1 MKAFILTLLCLSMW
15 IPAWTQKKS
24 VIDSLERKLV
34 TANSDQKVGLLKVL
48 AKQLTLKCEFTS
60 AQNYYLQLI
69 DICKRQNNHK
79 GIATAHLGLGQISRK
94 KGDYAQAQT
103 HYKQAKPLIFK
114 FNYQA
119 LIADYYGEV
128 GIVHEQQG
136 RIKEAEKCY
145 NASLQVYQ
153 KMNDQKGIA
162 AALNSI
168 GIIYDIQG
176 QYQEALKYY
185 FRSLKIN
192 QQLKRAYQS
201 ASTLTNIG
209 IVHLLMGNYAKS
221 RKYLHKSLKIKEK
234 LGNKRGVSIT
244 LLCIGT
250 TYGEQGNYPKA
261 LKNLLKSLAIAQ
273 ETGDNRNM
281 ANCYNNIAEI
291 YLQQENYPKA
301 LENLS
306 KSLEINQKIGDQ
318 IGIASNYQE
327 TGGIYQRQKK
337 YQLAADYFN
346 KALSISK
353 KTGNQSGVVSSY
365 LALGELAIRQKAY
378 NKANSVYS
386 KAMKSGEQMGSASK
400 IAQAEVGKGIALYHL
415 KKPQQALKYLNQGM
429 KIAKKIG
436 NPFILKAGATILA
449 KTYEALGNFKK
460 AYQAHILYKAL
471 SDSLFN
477 KENTEKI
484 TRTQAEFDFQKS
496 KDSLNFAQEKK
507 QIAFDKEL
515 EKREI
520 TQRSTSIGL
529 GAVSFL
535 FLMMGWLYVSKRQVN
550 KKLSIAHQELNL
562 THNKLSYS
570 HEQIQIAQED
580 TKAVNE
586 VLQHTLKMAEEQR
599 DDIQDSICYAR
610 RIQQAIL
617 PSTHVLKEAFPEHF
631 IFFRPRDVVSGD
643 FYWFGEVAPRPIYE
657 EISLFEGT
665 KSIFKGFSNN
675 LKILAAIDC
684 TGHGVPGAFMSMIA
698 NDLLNYIVNEKQ
710 ITDADQI
717 LNDLNREVVR
727 ALHQDENKNTDG
739 MDMTLVVIDEENKTM
754 QFAGARNSI
763 AYFQNG
769 AFHQIRGNRFGV
781 GGEICSKT
789 FCKHTISLE
798 SPVTFYMHS
807 DGFQDQFGGPKNKKF
822 LRSRLYNMLKYMH
835 DQPMTN
841 QETIVADTLKTWMQN
856 QDQIDDILM
865 MGVKLG

>member
-1 MKAFILTLLCLSMW
+1 MKAFISMLLCLSMW
-15 IPAWTQKKS
+15 IPAWTQKTS
-24 VIDSLERKLV
+24 TIDSLERKLAV
-34 TANSDQKVGLLKVL
+34 ASTPQKINLLKAL
-48 AKQLTLKCEFTS
+48 AKQLTLKCEFKS
-60 AQNYYLQLI
+60 AQNYYLQLS
-69 DICKRQNNHK
+69 DICKRQNNFE
-79 GIATAHLGLGQISRK
+79 GIATAHLGLGQVSRK
-94 KGDYAQAQT
+94 KGDYTQAQT
-103 HYKQAKPLIFK
+103 HYKQAKTLIFK
-114 FNYQA
+114 FNYQS
-119 LIADYYGEV
+119 LIADYYGEI

-136 RIKEAEKCY
+136 RIKQAEKCY
-145 NASLQVYQ
+145 NASLKVSQ

-168 GIIYDIQG
+168 GIIHDIQG
-176 QYQEALKYY
+176 QYQKALKYY
-185 FRSLKIN
+185 FQSLKIN
-192 QQLKRAYQS
+192 QQLQREYQS

-209 IVHLLMGNYAKS
+209 IVHLIMGNYAQS
-221 RKYLHKSLKIKEK
+221 RTYLYKSLKIKEK

-250 TYGEQGNYPKA
+250 TYSEQGNYPKA
-261 LKNLLKSLAIAQ
+261 LKTLLKSLAIAQ

-281 ANCYNNIAEI
+281 ANNYNNIADI

-318 IGIASNYQE
+318 IGISSNYQE
-327 TGGIYQRQKK
+327 TGGIYQQQKK

-346 KALSISK
+346 KALEINK
-353 KTGNQSGVVSSY
+353 KTGNQLGVISNY

-378 NKANSVYS
+378 GKANSAYS
-386 KAMKSGEQMGSASK
+386 KAMKSSEQMGSSSK
-400 IAQAEVGKGIALYHL
+400 IAHAEVGKGVALYHL
-415 KKPQQALKYLNQGM
+415 KKPQQALIYLNQGM

-436 NPFILKAGATILA
+436 NPFILKAGATALSR
-449 KTYEALGNFKK
+449 TYEALGNFEK
-460 AYQAHILYKAL
+460 AYKAHILYKAL

-484 TRTQAEFDFQKS
+484 TRAQAEFDFQKS

-507 QIAFDKEL
+507 QMAFDKEL

-520 TQRSTSIGL
+520 TQRSTSFGL

-535 FLMMGWLYVSKRQVN
+535 FLILGWLYVSKRQVN

-570 HEQIQIAQED
+570 HEQIQIAQKD
-580 TKAVNE
+580 TKAANE
-586 VLQHTLKMAEEQR
+586 VLQHTLKMVEEQR

-617 PSTHVLKEAFPEHF
+617 PSAHVLKEAFPEHF

-643 FYWFGEVAPRPIYE
+643 FYWFAEIPPRPIYE
-657 EISLFEGT
+657 EISLFDGT
-665 KSIFKGFSNN
+665 KSIFKGVSNN

-717 LNDLNREVVR
+717 LNCLNQEVVR
-727 ALHQDENKNTDG
+727 ALHQNENKNTDG
-739 MDMTLVVIDEENKTM
+739 MDMTLVVIDEDNKTM
-754 QFAGARNSI
+754 QFAGAKNSI

-769 AFHQIRGNRFGV
+769 AFSHIRGNSFGV
-781 GGEICSKT
+781 GGDICSKT
-789 FCKHTISLE
+789 FCKHVISLE

-822 LRSRLYNMLKYMH
+822 LRSRLYEMLKYIH
-835 DQPMTN
+835 QQPMIN
-841 QETIVADTLKTWMQN
+841 QETIVADTLQNWMQH

-865 MGVKLG
+865 MGVKIG